1 MFEIFK
7 ALTKDKRLHNSR
19 REFLY
24 WPGNERSYDVLDG
37 FRAVSSSHFQLVR
50 PLPHKNL
57 PGWRASQQQ
66 AMSAGQASDH
76 LRSCE
81 AAIFQGS
88 ALSSAPSKRLC
99 NATRRGGKAKQSQN
113 KARNLQAVCS
123 TLVVLLRCFRRLATA
138 PDAKV
143 MLCLAAVSFVVLNAV
158 TFIYNKTSR
167 LKTKISQGQAQDTQ
181 VSLRFHPILSKLST
195 SDQWIL

>member
-1 MFEIFK
+1 M
-7 ALTKDKRLHNSR
+7 
-19 REFLY
+19 Y

-37 FRAVSSSHFQLVR
+37 FRAVSSSHFRLVR

-57 PGWRASQQQ
+57 PGW
-66 AMSAGQASDH
+66 
-76 LRSCE
+76 RSCE

-99 NATRRGGKAKQSQN
+99 NATQRGGKAKQSQN

-167 LKTKISQGQAQDTQ
+167 QLKTKISRQAQDTQ
-181 VSLRFHPILSKLST
+181 VSLRFHPMHSLQTVNIGPMDSPV
-195 SDQWIL
+195 IRI